1 VCAEELVDAT
11 PDRKRSGTP
20 HGSIQD
26 TGEGAS
32 TGVLP
37 GLFGQVRAHPS
48 GVMALH
54 EAAEIDQRGV
64 LDNPSP
70 EKSALPGAE

>member
-1 VCAEELVDAT
+1 
-11 PDRKRSGTP
+11 
-20 HGSIQD
+20 
-26 TGEGAS
+26 
-32 TGVLP
+32 
-37 GLFGQVRAHPS
+37 
-48 GVMALH
+48 MALH